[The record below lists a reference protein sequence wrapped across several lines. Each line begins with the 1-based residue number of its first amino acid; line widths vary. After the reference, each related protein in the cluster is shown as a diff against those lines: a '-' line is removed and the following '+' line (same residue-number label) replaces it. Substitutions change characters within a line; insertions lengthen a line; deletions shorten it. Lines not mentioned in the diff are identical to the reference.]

1 MMNFIFIEYARKLG
15 YLMYY
20 YIKSSAGRMRA
31 LSPEHVIH
39 KLSAQLSK
47 SFNSMI
53 QLEEQ

>member
-15 YLMYY
+15 YLMDY
-20 YIKSSAGRMRA
+20 YIKSRAGRMRA
-31 LSPEHVIH
+31 LSSEHVIH

-47 SFNSMI
+47 VFNSMI